1 MTFDLFEHP
10 IYLDTP
16 QRVTHSAWTQH
27 VPFGMLLVDLTR
39 PHTLVE
45 LGAHTGMS
53 YCAFCQAVDTLHLEA
68 RCYAV
73 DTWEGDEQA
82 GFYGEDILSD
92 LRTHHDPRY
101 GGFSTLIRAT
111 FDDAVG
117 RFDDHSIDL
126 LHIDGFHTYEA
137 AKHDFDTWLP
147 RMSERGV
154 VVLHDIAER
163 AETFGVWQLWDEL
176 IATYPAHLEFQHG
189 HGLGVVAVGSTV
201 PEELSA
207 LMRQPAAVWLPARET
222 LQRLGEQIEASYDL
236 DQAHQTLVRERDAH
250 EQALARAADERA
262 AESARLEQARAQTA
276 DALDEMQKRL
286 NATEWQLASL
296 EKSRSVRMIKL
307 TRASRELLREQGP
320 AELARRVLGWSRGQR
335 GYAQRKAQQERV
347 QREDQEQ
354 LALAQREEQQEW
366 ERQAREALER
376 ERQEREQREREERE
390 ALERAAA
397 PASKPPRPA
406 AREYKQILFLSGRT
420 GGAMRY
426 RCDHQAESLR
436 LAGCAAESADVDDV
450 DLADVLPRFRA
461 FVLHRVAMTEPVG
474 AFIAQARAQGKPV
487 IFETDDLVFLP
498 DMARHLAALELMS
511 TDERASYLE
520 EMASIRETL
529 LACDAATVSTAAL
542 SEWVKPLR
550 EPVAVAPNL
559 VNMEMVERSNR
570 ALAERAKRAKTA
582 SPPDAPVVIAYFSG
596 SPTHDRDFMEAQDA
610 VLWALE
616 RYPEVEFLL
625 VGPLTLDAQF
635 DRFGARVRREPF
647 RPWPELPALYA
658 DVSINLAPLE
668 RDNPFTESKSCVKY
682 LEAGLVGVPTIASPR
697 RDFVRVIEPGVNG
710 LLADSPEEWQAA
722 LRQLIESADARHAM
736 GERARADVRA
746 RHTTRAQALAT
757 SAIYRDLCRT
767 VTGAHAPRP
776 LRITWV
782 LDATERVGSA
792 FQATCALADAL
803 ASRGYL
809 THLYETQPPALC
821 AAPKGAAD
829 ADDAGDV
836 GDADGERSSAALH
849 DALVYAAAQLPTAD
863 ATIATN
869 AATAALVAEH
879 HESRFKVA
887 FAQDVGALAEDAP
900 QRSYTAPLR
909 VIATDDELARCIAA
923 VAGIAPAHAPLGPDG
938 EVDAATIDQF
948 EAALRATCW

>member
-10 IYLDTP
+10 IYLTTP

-27 VPFGMLLVDLTR
+27 VPFGMLLIDLTR
-39 PHTLVE
+39 PRTLVE

-53 YCAFCQAVDTLHLEA
+53 YCAFCQAVDALGLEA
-68 RCYAV
+68 RCTAV

-82 GFYGEDILSD
+82 GYYDEDILSD
-92 LRTHHDPRY
+92 LRAHHDPRY
-101 GGFSTLIRAT
+101 GGFSTLLRAT
-111 FDDAVG
+111 FDDAASQ
-117 RFDDHSIDL
+117 FADHSIDL

-137 AKHDFDTWLP
+137 VKHDFDTWLP

-163 AETFGVWQLWDEL
+163 AETFGVWRLWDEL
-176 IATYPAHLEFQHG
+176 CATYPAHLEFQHG

-207 LMRQPAAVWLPARET
+207 LMRQPAAAWLPVRET
-222 LQRLGEQIEASYDL
+222 LQRLGEQIEANYDL
-236 DQAHQTLVRERDAH
+236 DQAHQTLAREREAH
-250 EQALARAADERA
+250 EQALAQAADERA
-262 AESARLEQARAQTA
+262 AESARMEQARAQTA
-276 DALDEMQKRL
+276 DALDEAQKRL

-320 AELARRVLGWSRGQR
+320 AELARRVSGWSRGQR
-335 GYAQRKAQQERV
+335 GYAQRKAQQERE

-354 LALAQREEQQEW
+354 LALAQREEQQER
-366 ERQAREALER
+366 ERQEREAQER

-390 ALERAAA
+390 AQERAAA
-397 PASKPPRPA
+397 PAAKPPRPA

-426 RCDHQAESLR
+426 RCDHQTESLR
-436 LAGCAAESADVDDV
+436 LAGCAAESADVDDI
-450 DLADVLPRFRA
+450 DLAEVLPRFQA
-461 FVLHRVAMTEPVG
+461 FVLHRVAMTDELG
-474 AFIAQARAQGKPV
+474 DFIAQARAQGKPV

-498 DMARHLAALELMS
+498 DMAPHLAALELMS
-511 TDERASYLE
+511 TDERASYLD

-529 LACDAATVSTAAL
+529 LACDAATVSTPAL
-542 SEWVKPLR
+542 AEWVKPLR
-550 EPVAVAPNL
+550 ELVAVAPNL
-559 VNMEMVERSNR
+559 VNMEMVERSNH
-570 ALAERAKRAKTA
+570 ALAERAKRAARADAATTT
-582 SPPDAPVVIAYFSG
+582 SPIVIAYFSG
-596 SPTHDRDFMEAQDA
+596 SPTHDRDFIEAQDA
-610 VLWALE
+610 VLWALDH
-616 RYPEVEFLL
+616 YPEVEFLL
-625 VGPLTLDAQF
+625 AGPLTLDAQF

-647 RPWPELPALYA
+647 RPWPELPVLYA

-697 RDFVRVIEPGVNG
+697 QDFVRVIEPGVNG
-710 LLADSPEEWQAA
+710 LLADSPEAWQAA
-722 LRQLIESADARHAM
+722 LRQLIESEDARRAM

-746 RHTTRAQALAT
+746 HHTTRAQALAT
-757 SAIYRDLCRT
+757 SAIYRDLCRA
-767 VTGAHAPRP
+767 VAGDHALRP

-782 LDATERVGSA
+782 LDAAERVGSA
-792 FQATCALADAL
+792 FQATCALVDAL

-821 AAPKGAAD
+821 AAPTGAAD
-829 ADDAGDV
+829 AGDAGDA
-836 GDADGERSSAALH
+836 GGERSSAALH

-863 ATIATN
+863 VTIATN
-869 AATAALVAEH
+869 AATAALVAAH
-879 HESRFKVA
+879 HESRCKIA
-887 FAQDVGALAEDAP
+887 FAQEDRALAEDAL
-900 QRSYTAPLR
+900 QRSYTASLR

-923 VAGIAPAHAPLGPDG
+923 VAGIAPAQAPLGPDG
-938 EVDAATIDQF
+938 KVDAATIDQF
-948 EAALRATCW
+948 EAALRAACW

>member
-10 IYLDTP
+10 IYLTTP

-27 VPFGMLLVDLTR
+27 VPFGMLLIDLTR
-39 PHTLVE
+39 PRTLVE

-53 YCAFCQAVDTLHLEA
+53 YCAFCQAVDALGLEA
-68 RCYAV
+68 RCTAV

-82 GFYGEDILSD
+82 GYYDEDILSD
-92 LRTHHDPRY
+92 LRAHHDPRY
-101 GGFSTLIRAT
+101 GGFSTLLRAT
-111 FDDAVG
+111 FDDAASQ
-117 RFDDHSIDL
+117 FADHSIDL

-137 AKHDFDTWLP
+137 VKHDFDTWLP

-163 AETFGVWQLWDEL
+163 AETFGVWRLWDEL
-176 IATYPAHLEFQHG
+176 CATYPAHLEFQHG

-207 LMRQPAAVWLPARET
+207 LMRQPAAAWLPVRET
-222 LQRLGEQIEASYDL
+222 LQRLGEQIEANYDL
-236 DQAHQTLVRERDAH
+236 DQARQTLAREREAH
-250 EQALARAADERA
+250 EQALAQAADERA

-276 DALDEMQKRL
+276 DALDEAQKRL

-320 AELARRVLGWSRGQR
+320 AELARRVSGWSRGQR
-335 GYAQRKAQQERV
+335 GYAQRKAQQERE

-354 LALAQREEQQEW
+354 LALAQREEQQER
-366 ERQAREALER
+366 ERQEREAQER

-390 ALERAAA
+390 AQERAAA
-397 PASKPPRPA
+397 PAAKPPRPA

-436 LAGCAAESADVDDV
+436 LAGCAAESADVDDI
-450 DLADVLPRFRA
+450 DLAEVLPRFQA
-461 FVLHRVAMTEPVG
+461 FVLHRVAMTDELG
-474 AFIAQARAQGKPV
+474 DFIAQARAQGKPV

-498 DMARHLAALELMS
+498 DMAPHLAALELMS

-529 LACDAATVSTAAL
+529 LACDAATVSTPAL

-559 VNMEMVERSNR
+559 VNMEMVERSNH
-570 ALAERAKRAKTA
+570 ALAERAERAARADAAATT
-582 SPPDAPVVIAYFSG
+582 SPIVIAYFSG
-596 SPTHDRDFMEAQDA
+596 SPTHDRDFIEAQDA
-610 VLWALE
+610 VLWALDH
-616 RYPEVEFLL
+616 YPEVEFLL
-625 VGPLTLDAQF
+625 AGPLTLDAQF

-647 RPWPELPALYA
+647 RPWPELPVLYA

-697 RDFVRVIEPGVNG
+697 QDFVRVIEPGVNG
-710 LLADSPEEWQAA
+710 LLADSPEAWQAA
-722 LRQLIESADARHAM
+722 LRQLIESEDVRRAM
-736 GERARADVRA
+736 GERARADVCA
-746 RHTTRAQALAT
+746 HHTTRAQALAT
-757 SAIYRDLCRT
+757 SAIYRDLCRA
-767 VTGAHAPRP
+767 VAGDHALRP

-782 LDATERVGSA
+782 LDAAERVGPA

-821 AAPKGAAD
+821 AAPTGAAD
-829 ADDAGDV
+829 AGDASDAG
-836 GDADGERSSAALH
+836 GERSSAALH

-863 ATIATN
+863 VTIATN
-869 AATAALVAEH
+869 AATAALVAAH
-879 HESRFKVA
+879 HESRCKIA
-887 FAQDVGALAEDAP
+887 FAQEDRALAEDAL
-900 QRSYTAPLR
+900 QRSYTASLR

-923 VAGIAPAHAPLGPDG
+923 VAGIAPAQAPLGPDG
-938 EVDAATIDQF
+938 KVDAATIDQF

>member
-10 IYLDTP
+10 IYLTTP

-27 VPFGMLLVDLTR
+27 VPFGMLLIDLTR
-39 PHTLVE
+39 PRTLVE

-53 YCAFCQAVDTLHLEA
+53 YCAFCQAVDALGLEA
-68 RCYAV
+68 RCTAV

-82 GFYGEDILSD
+82 GYYDEDILSD
-92 LRTHHDPRY
+92 LRAHHDPRY
-101 GGFSTLIRAT
+101 GGFSTLLRAT
-111 FDDAVG
+111 FDDAASQ
-117 RFDDHSIDL
+117 FADHSIDL

-137 AKHDFDTWLP
+137 VEHDFDTWLP

-163 AETFGVWQLWDEL
+163 AETFGVWRLWDEL
-176 IATYPAHLEFQHG
+176 CATYPAHLEFQHG

-207 LMRQPAAVWLPARET
+207 LMRQPAAAWLPVRET
-222 LQRLGEQIEASYDL
+222 LQRLGEQIEANYDL
-236 DQAHQTLVRERDAH
+236 DQAHQTLAREREAH
-250 EQALARAADERA
+250 EQALAQAADERA
-262 AESARLEQARAQTA
+262 AESARMEQARAQTA
-276 DALDEMQKRL
+276 DALDEAQKRL

-320 AELARRVLGWSRGQR
+320 AELARRVSGWSRGQR
-335 GYAQRKAQQERV
+335 GYAQRKAQQERE

-354 LALAQREEQQEW
+354 LALAQREEQQER
-366 ERQAREALER
+366 ERQEREAQER
-376 ERQEREQREREERE
+376 ERQAREQREREERE
-390 ALERAAA
+390 AQERAAA
-397 PASKPPRPA
+397 PAAKPPRPA

-436 LAGCAAESADVDDV
+436 LAGCAAESADVDDI
-450 DLADVLPRFRA
+450 DLAEVLPRFQA
-461 FVLHRVAMTEPVG
+461 FVLHRVAMTDELG
-474 AFIAQARAQGKPV
+474 DFIAQARAQGKPV

-498 DMARHLAALELMS
+498 DMAPHLAALELMS
-511 TDERASYLE
+511 TDERASYLD

-529 LACDAATVSTAAL
+529 LACDAATVSTPAL

-550 EPVAVAPNL
+550 ELVAVAPNL
-559 VNMEMVERSNR
+559 VNMEMVERSNH
-570 ALAERAKRAKTA
+570 ALAERAKRAARADAATTT
-582 SPPDAPVVIAYFSG
+582 SPIVIAYFSG
-596 SPTHDRDFMEAQDA
+596 SPTHDRDFIEAQDA
-610 VLWALE
+610 VLWALDH
-616 RYPEVEFLL
+616 YPEVEFLL
-625 VGPLTLDAQF
+625 AGPLTLDAQF

-647 RPWPELPALYA
+647 RPWPELPVLYA

-697 RDFVRVIEPGVNG
+697 QDFVRVIEPGVNG
-710 LLADSPEEWQAA
+710 LLADSPEAWQAA
-722 LRQLIESADARHAM
+722 LRQLIESEDARRAM

-746 RHTTRAQALAT
+746 HHTTRAQALAT
-757 SAIYRDLCRT
+757 SAIYRDLCRA
-767 VTGAHAPRP
+767 VAGDHALRP

-782 LDATERVGSA
+782 LDAAERVGSA
-792 FQATCALADAL
+792 FQATCALVDAL

-821 AAPKGAAD
+821 AAPTGAAD
-829 ADDAGDV
+829 AGDAGDA
-836 GDADGERSSAALH
+836 GGERSSAALH

-863 ATIATN
+863 VTIATN
-869 AATAALVAEH
+869 AATAALVAAH
-879 HESRFKVA
+879 HESRCKIA
-887 FAQDVGALAEDAP
+887 FAHEDRALAEDAL
-900 QRSYTAPLR
+900 QRSYTASLR

-923 VAGIAPAHAPLGPDG
+923 VAGIAPAQAPLGPDG
-938 EVDAATIDQF
+938 KVDAATIDQF
-948 EAALRATCW
+948 EAALRAACW